1 MEENGYEDEKGAKE
15 KCVLRKKII
24 KKTEGKRLETAG
36 KSNWLRSNTTP
47 DLLNGIVQKDF
58 MVLGVISLLAIVSYY
73 ERHEVI
79 TQLLKIP
86 ED

>member
-36 KSNWLRSNTTP
+36 
-47 DLLNGIVQKDF
+47 
-58 MVLGVISLLAIVSYY
+58 
-73 ERHEVI
+73 
-79 TQLLKIP
+79 
-86 ED
+86 